1 MVYSGCSNCNLF
13 VERFVV
19 GMLDNTGDR
28 DAGSLVNESFEGLLV
43 SRHIEEEED
52 GDGLALLVVVL
63 LVAY

>member
-1 MVYSGCSNCNLF
+1 MVYSGHSNSNLF
-13 VERFVV
+13 AERFVV
-19 GMLDNTGDR
+19 GMLDNAGDG

-43 SRHIEEEED
+43 SRHIEEED